1 LGEEGRVE
9 ERRRKGKRARARQR
23 MRARVKKTE
32 AAIWRFPA

>member
-9 ERRRKGKRARARQR
+9 ERWRKGKRARARQR